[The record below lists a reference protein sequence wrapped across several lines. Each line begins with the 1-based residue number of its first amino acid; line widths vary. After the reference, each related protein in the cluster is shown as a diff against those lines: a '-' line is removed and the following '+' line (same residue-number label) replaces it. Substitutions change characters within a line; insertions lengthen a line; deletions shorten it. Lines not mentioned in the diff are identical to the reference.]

1 MLRDAAGRDHVMLW
15 TGAAAPGFVVTLQPG
30 GAALSFV
37 ILRVRD
43 RNLTFRDDSTPTG
56 MIMPDR
62 MEASGFVGMLQ
73 VGGRSAELCGHAATR
88 KRSARS
94 HYTAGPGPQPDFP
107 R

>member
-62 MEASGFVGMLQ
+62 MEASGSVGQ
-73 VGGRSAELCGHAATR
+73 AVGRRAQRQALWSRCNPEAQRLASVYCGSGTAA
-88 KRSARS
+88 
-94 HYTAGPGPQPDFP
+94 
-107 R
+107 